1 MKIINKIEEEKTVLA
16 KDAEVGKV
24 YSFYGALVTPINVC
38 PMHYVAEN
46 TSLCPFISIDGD
58 FSTRLFAKNQD
69 LEYVGELTLVI
80 E

>member
-1 MKIINKIEEEKTVLA
+1 MKIINKVEEEKTVLA

-24 YSFYGALVTPINVC
+24 YSFYGDLVTPINVC
-38 PMHYVAEN
+38 PMHYTSEN
-46 TSLCPFISIDGD
+46 SGLFPFINIDGY
-58 FSTRLFAKNQD
+58 FSTPLFAKNKD

>member
-1 MKIINKIEEEKTVLA
+1 MKIINKVEKEKTVLA

-24 YSFYGALVTPINVC
+24 YSFHGILVTPINVC
-38 PMHYVAEN
+38 PMHYVAESN
-46 TSLCPFISIDGD
+46 GLYPFISIDGD

-69 LEYVGELTLVI
+69 LKYVGELTLVI